1 MQIFLWG
8 HFTFMALYITLVK
21 TFHELKKRYLL
32 YPKSGKYGKKR
43 IKFFNTQKLED
54 RKSNRHRVSVWTDS
68 SAFLSCHVRGASLQT
83 NVPPFM
89 GFLLYGKR
97 TVVFFSFL
105 SLSRLDHTPHGRVRF
120 ARFTSKTLTPRFTR
134 FLY

>member
-68 SAFLSCHVRGASLQT
+68 SAFLSCLVRELNCHASLQT

-97 TVVFFSFL
+97 TVVFFFFSL
-105 SLSRLDHTPHGRVRF
+105 SLSPRSHPPRACEVR
-120 ARFTSKTLTPRFTR
+120 A
-134 FLY
+134 LYA